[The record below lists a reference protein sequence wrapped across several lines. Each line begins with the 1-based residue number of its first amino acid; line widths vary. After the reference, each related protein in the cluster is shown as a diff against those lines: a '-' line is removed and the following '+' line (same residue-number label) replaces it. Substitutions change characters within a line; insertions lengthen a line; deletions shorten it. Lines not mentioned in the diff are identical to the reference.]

1 MRSFSTRTLKRYIK
15 IRRAFTLVELLA
27 ALALAVFVAAMTG
40 EIALQAATARQSVND
55 RIAKIE
61 RREVVFQ
68 RLASDLEHLLDDAG
82 SGAPPLK
89 LFGSPAQVLELR
101 CLAEFEEG
109 DALHVPMRPATVRY
123 RLVDSPAGNGTKDLV
138 REVSDLTL
146 TRPTTSRETLAVAVG
161 LEAAVKDKVGVSVGE
176 VAVGVFAVE
185 VFDGVR
191 WSASFPSSRRKQSTA
206 EAVRVTFQQLGDK
219 KATTR
224 TYWIGED
231 LDG

>member
-1 MRSFSTRTLKRYIK
+1 MRSSSTRTAKRYTK
-15 IRRAFTLVELLA
+15 VRGAFTLVELLA

-40 EIALQAATARQSVND
+40 EIALQAATARQSVNH

-61 RREVVFQ
+61 RREVLFQ
-68 RLASDLEHLLDDAG
+68 RLASDLEQLLDDAG
-82 SGAPPLK
+82 SNAPPLK

-123 RLVDSPAGNGTKDLV
+123 RLVDSFAGNGTKDLV

-146 TRPTTSRETLAVAVG
+146 TRPATSRETLAVGVGVAVG
-161 LEAAVKDKVGVSVGE
+161 AVG
-176 VAVGVFAVE
+176 VGVFAVE

-191 WSASFPSSRRKQSTA
+191 WSASFPSSGRKRSTG
-206 EAVRVTFQQLGDK
+206 EALRVTFQPSGDE

-224 TYWIGED
+224 TFWIGEESD
-231 LDG
+231 R